1 MWMHDATSGAPV
13 SSSTGRSSAT
23 RSMIAAIIVGVA
35 VGLLLPDHP
44 GATGF
49 RASDLA
55 VVSTLFL
62 RMVRSLIAPLV
73 FATLVVGIAG
83 HGSHRGGVGTL
94 ALRSIVYF
102 EVVTTIALVVGL
114 VTGNVVR
121 PGHGVVVAT
130 GVGTAAALP
139 GAPVPAASPPS
150 FVALLEHVVPESVVD
165 AMARNDALQIVVF
178 AMIFAIGLARA
189 HGEAKT
195 FMLSACESLAE
206 VMFKF
211 AAVVM
216 RFAPFGVGAAIAV
229 TVGRNG
235 LGVLRPLGILVGTL
249 YGALVVF
256 VLVVL
261 LPIAVV
267 ARVPLRRFVAAVREP
282 SLLAFTTA
290 SSEAALPM
298 AMRNLEAFG
307 VPRRVA
313 SFVLPM
319 GYAFNMD
326 GTALYLS
333 LAVLFVAQA
342 AGIDLPIGQQLLVLL
357 TLMLTSKGVAAIPR
371 SSLVV
376 LIGALTRFGLPLE
389 GVALILA
396 VDAFM
401 DMARTS
407 INVVGNCLA
416 AVVMARWEGSLA
428 IPAASSPA
436 AGHAPTLTR
445 IRALRVVERA

>member
-1 MWMHDATSGAPV
+1 
-13 SSSTGRSSAT
+13 
-23 RSMIAAIIVGVA
+23 MIAAIIVGVA
-35 VGLLLPDHP
+35 VGLLLPDRP

-83 HGSHRGGVGTL
+83 HGSHRRGVGTL
-94 ALRSIVYF
+94 AVRSIVYF
-102 EVVTTIALVVGL
+102 EVVTTIALVIGL
-114 VTGNVVR
+114 VTGNVVH

-130 GVGTAAALP
+130 GVGKAAAL
-139 GAPVPAASPPS
+139 PAASPPS
-150 FVALLEHVVPESVVD
+150 FAALLEHVVPESVVD

-211 AAVVM
+211 AGVVM

-376 LIGALTRFGLPLE
+376 LTGALTRFGLPLE

-416 AVVMARWEGSLA
+416 AVVIARWEGSLA
-428 IPAASSPA
+428 IPATSSPA

>member
-1 MWMHDATSGAPV
+1 
-13 SSSTGRSSAT
+13 
-23 RSMIAAIIVGVA
+23 MIAAIIVGVA

-83 HGSHRGGVGTL
+83 HGSHRRGVGTL
-94 ALRSIVYF
+94 AVRSIVYF

-121 PGHGVVVAT
+121 PGHGVVVAA
-130 GVGTAAALP
+130 VAAKAAAL
-139 GAPVPAASPPS
+139 PAASPPS
-150 FVALLEHVVPESVVD
+150 FAALLEHVVPDSVVD

-189 HGEAKT
+189 HGEART
-195 FMLSACESLAE
+195 FVLSACESLAE

-216 RFAPFGVGAAIAV
+216 QFAPFGVGAAIAV

-290 SSEAALPM
+290 SSEAALPL

-376 LIGALTRFGLPLE
+376 LTGALTRFGLPLE

-428 IPAASSPA
+428 IPATSSPA

>member
-1 MWMHDATSGAPV
+1 MWKHDATSAPRDRAGGGRPGAA
-13 SSSTGRSSAT
+13 AT
-23 RSMIAAIIVGVA
+23 RWMLVAVIAGVA
-35 VGLLLPDHP
+35 VGVLLPDHP

-62 RMVRSLIAPLV
+62 RLVNSLIAPLV

-83 HGSHRGGVGTL
+83 QGAHQGGVGRL
-94 ALRSIVYF
+94 AVRSIVYF

-114 VTGNVVR
+114 VAGNVVR
-121 PGHGVVVAT
+121 PGHGVTMA
-130 GVGTAAALP
+130 GLAAD
-139 GAPVPAASPPS
+139 GASAPS
-150 FVALLEHVVPESVVD
+150 TSAPTFAVLLEHVVPESVVD

-178 AMIFAIGLARA
+178 AILFGVGLTRVNGQAKAITLSVC
-189 HGEAKT
+189 EA
-195 FMLSACESLAE
+195 LAE
-206 VMFKF
+206 VMFKV
-211 AAVVM
+211 AALVVA
-216 RFAPFGVGAAIAV
+216 FAPLGVGAAIAA

-235 LGVLRPLGILVGTL
+235 LGVLRPLGVLVGTL
-249 YGALVVF
+249 YGTLALF
-256 VLVVL
+256 VLAVL
-261 LPIAVV
+261 LPIALA
-267 ARVPLRRFVAAVREP
+267 ARVPVRRFAAAVREP
-282 SLLAFTTA
+282 WLLAFTTA
-290 SSEAALPM
+290 SSEAALPL
-298 AMRNLEAFG
+298 ALRNVEAFG

-313 SFVLPM
+313 AFVLPT

-342 AGIDLPIGQQLLVLL
+342 SGIDLPIAQQALILF
-357 TLMLTSKGVAAIPR
+357 TLMLTSKRTAAVPR

-376 LIGALTRFGLPLE
+376 LTAALARFGLPLE
-389 GVALILA
+389 GIALILA

-401 DMARTS
+401 DMGRTS

-428 IPAASSPA
+428 IPADASSHR
-436 AGHAPTLTR
+436 GHAPTQATM
-445 IRALRVVERA
+445 RALQVVKGA

>member
-1 MWMHDATSGAPV
+1 MWMHDATSGVPV
-13 SSSTGRSSAT
+13 SSSTGGSSAT

-55 VVSTLFL
+55 VVSALFL

-83 HGSHRGGVGTL
+83 HGSHRRGVGTL
-94 ALRSIVYF
+94 AVRSIVYF

-130 GVGTAAALP
+130 GVGKAAAL
-139 GAPVPAASPPS
+139 PAASPPS
-150 FVALLEHVVPESVVD
+150 FAALLEHVVPESVVD

-195 FMLSACESLAE
+195 FMLSACESVAE
-206 VMFKF
+206 VMFKV

-428 IPAASSPA
+428 IPATSSPA

>member
-1 MWMHDATSGAPV
+1 
-13 SSSTGRSSAT
+13 
-23 RSMIAAIIVGVA
+23 MILAVIVGVA

-55 VVSTLFL
+55 VLSTLFL
-62 RMVRSLIAPLV
+62 RMIKSLIAPLV

-83 HGSHRGGVGTL
+83 HSSHSGGVGLL
-94 ALRSIVYF
+94 AVRSIVYF

-121 PGHGVVVAT
+121 PGHGVAMATVAAHT
-130 GVGTAAALP
+130 TTAAA
-139 GAPVPAASPPS
+139 VPPPS
-150 FVALLEHVVPESVVD
+150 FVSLLEHVVPDSVVD

-178 AMIFAIGLARA
+178 AILFAIALTQVR
-189 HGEAKT
+189 GEAQAV
-195 FMLSACESLAE
+195 MLSTCESLAE

-211 AAVVM
+211 AGIVVG
-216 RFAPFGVGAAIAV
+216 FAPIGVGAAIAV

-235 LGVLRPLGILVGTL
+235 LGVLRPLGVLVGTL

-261 LPIAVV
+261 LPIALA

-282 SLLAFTTA
+282 WLLAFTTA
-290 SSEAALPM
+290 SSEAALPL
-298 AMRNLEAFG
+298 ALRNMQAFG
-307 VPRRVA
+307 VPQRVA
-313 SFVLPM
+313 AFVLPT

-333 LAVLFVAQA
+333 LAVLFIAQA
-342 AGIDLPIGQQLLVLL
+342 AGIDLPIGQQLLILL
-357 TLMLTSKGVAAIPR
+357 TLMLTSKGLAAIPR
-371 SSLVV
+371 TSLVV
-376 LIGALTRFGLPLE
+376 VTGALTRFGLPLE
-389 GVALILA
+389 GMALILA

-401 DMARTS
+401 DMGRTS

-428 IPAASSPA
+428 IPADASSA
-436 AGHAPTLTR
+436 AAHAPTLTR
-445 IRALRVVERA
+445 VRALRVVEGA